1 MNHKAGYRVVIK
13 WSCHCVTA
21 EARLPEELV
30 LLAQV
35 NQGKLLYFDIVLIID
50 LEVKILVFL
59 FSQVFPLTKSG
70 TADIDDALLLKISIM
85 SHYHTPSLHRNGR
98 LSAELMPQPLSKFPV
113 A

>member
-35 NQGKLLYFDIVLIID
+35 NQGKLLYFDIMLLI
-50 LEVKILVFL
+50 
-59 FSQVFPLTKSG
+59 
-70 TADIDDALLLKISIM
+70 DI
-85 SHYHTPSLHRNGR
+85 
-98 LSAELMPQPLSKFPV
+98 
-113 A
+113 